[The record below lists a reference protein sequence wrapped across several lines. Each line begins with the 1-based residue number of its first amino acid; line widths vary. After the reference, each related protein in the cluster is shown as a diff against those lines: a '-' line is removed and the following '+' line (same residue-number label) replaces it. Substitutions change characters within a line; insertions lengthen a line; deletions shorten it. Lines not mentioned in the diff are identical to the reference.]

1 MKKLLFLIC
10 LCSTIAIASEPN
22 YYPNRLNCCKITK
35 STINDYEPL
44 EFQSSNNL
52 LRSTGQQSVYRGTK
66 IIVKGILLDQHC
78 VPVSDAK
85 IYLWQ
90 VGSDGKYPYIPL
102 RTRTNKKMLNL
113 VSKSSFT
120 GSGTA
125 TTNNKGEFYFVTI
138 YPSKIGRETAN
149 VNIRVEHLDLG
160 QLQTKLYLSN
170 SMVDLDNCGEV
181 SHVLTSVHSGIKTY
195 EFKVVMPGR
204 TFKRY

>member
-10 LCSTIAIASEPN
+10 LCSTIAIASESN
-22 YYPNRLNCCKITK
+22 YYPNRLNCCKVTK
-35 STINDYEPL
+35 NTVNDYEPE
-44 EFQSSNNL
+44 EFQLSNNL
-52 LRSTGQQSVYRGTK
+52 LRRTGQPPIYRGTK
-66 IIVKGILLDQHC
+66 IIIKGILLDQDC

-102 RTRTNKKMLNL
+102 RTRINKKMLNL
-113 VSKSSFT
+113 VNKSSFT

-125 TTNNKGEFYFVTI
+125 TTNNKGEFYFITI
-138 YPSKIGRETAN
+138 HPGKIGHGTAN
-149 VNIRVEHLDLG
+149 VNIRAEHLDIG

-170 SMVDLDNCGEV
+170 STVDLDNCGEV
-181 SHVLTSVHSGIKTY
+181 GHVLANVHSGIRTY